1 MPNHTRALQ
10 NNNWDPITKFWSA
23 EIGQVLEMIIQNTGS
38 LVKNAGGL
46 DIHPF
51 HAHGGHFWDIGCGD
65 GMYDVVANEEKLKG
79 YQPVLR
85 DTTMLYRYAD
95 VGEAGKDASW
105 RGWRVRVNQA
115 GVYVIHCHILQH
127 MVMGWAFGTSA
138 SEIQN
143 IPYNDISGY
152 LDFGGNAYG
161 SAALY
166 PEVVEYFKDVG
177 PEI

>member
-1 MPNHTRALQ
+1 MGM
-10 NNNWDPITKFWSA
+10 S
-23 EIGQVLEMIIQNTGS
+23 TGW
-38 LVKNAGGL
+38 V
-46 DIHPF
+46 
-51 HAHGGHFWDIGCGD
+51 
-65 GMYDVVANEEKLKG
+65 
-79 YQPVLR
+79 
-85 DTTMLYRYAD
+85 
-95 VGEAGKDASW
+95 
-105 RGWRVRVNQA
+105 
-115 GVYVIHCHILQH
+115 
-127 MVMGWAFGTSA
+127 FGTSA

>member
-1 MPNHTRALQ
+1 
-10 NNNWDPITKFWSA
+10 
-23 EIGQVLEMIIQNTGS
+23 
-38 LVKNAGGL
+38 
-46 DIHPF
+46 
-51 HAHGGHFWDIGCGD
+51 
-65 GMYDVVANEEKLKG
+65 
-79 YQPVLR
+79 
-85 DTTMLYRYAD
+85 MLYRYAD

-127 MVMGWAFGTSA
+127 MVMGKLLYYQYTKELGFGTSA

-161 SAALY
+161 STALY
-166 PEVVEYFKDVG
+166 PEVVEYFKNVV